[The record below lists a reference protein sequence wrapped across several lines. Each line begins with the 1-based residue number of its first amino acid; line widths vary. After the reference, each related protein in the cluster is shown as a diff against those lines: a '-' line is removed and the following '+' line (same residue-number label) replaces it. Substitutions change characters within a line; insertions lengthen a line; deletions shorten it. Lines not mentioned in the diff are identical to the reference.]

1 MLLLFLIRIAE
12 LPPVTGKRCSFGLL
26 CVSSLGVC
34 QFVSMHLSLLLCGRV
49 WDLIV
54 LVPDYCL
61 SFTYC
66 DLSARN

>member
-1 MLLLFLIRIAE
+1 MFIRFTVRVFLGCLSVCEYA
-12 LPPVTGKRCSFGLL
+12 SFPFAFAG
-26 CVSSLGVC
+26 G
-34 QFVSMHLSLLLCGRV
+34 V